1 MPQNIFVDK
10 KDALIE
16 SIFRQKEINQ
26 NMDDLKVTL
35 PYIIENIKLI
45 SFLEKHLRNGKQK
58 D

>member
-1 MPQNIFVDK
+1 MKENIFVDK

-16 SIFRQKEINQ
+16 SLFRTKEINQ
-26 NMDDLKVTL
+26 NMGDLRITL
-35 PYIIENIKLI
+35 PYIVENIKLI